1 MYIYKVCKCSTS
13 LFCLT
18 NALNFF
24 PFFLYLITTVIAI
37 DKLLLVTKDYNYKTF
52 VRKGKLKIV
61 VGLVFTLSDGYTS
74 LFVSYGINREKLFL
88 LFIIVDLSSTV
99 IFPLIIV
106 VAYMCILCYVYRRS
120 NAMPH
125 CKVRVKNTNK
135 KLIKTIM
142 LILCSQSLLTLRYAF
157 LNLLLAA
164 EFFNDFIH
172 VSLKLYFTLLNWFFF
187 ILWNCQFLVNG
198 MIFLI
203 NHRKRIQRKRE
214 NTRKT
219 EVKSSAAV

>member
-13 LFCLT
+13 LFYLT

-24 PFFLYLITTVIAI
+24 PFFSYLITAVIAI
-37 DKLLLVTKDYNYKTF
+37 DRMLLVTKDYNCKTF

-61 VGLVFTLSDGYTS
+61 VGLIFTLSAGYTS
-74 LFVSYGINREKLFL
+74 LFVCYGIYREKLFL
-88 LFIIVDLSSTV
+88 LFIIVDLSSTA

-106 VAYMCILCYVYRRS
+106 VAYMCILYYVYRRS

-125 CKVRVKNTNK
+125 CKVRGKNTNK

-157 LNLLLAA
+157 LNLSLAA
-164 EFFNDFIH
+164 EFLNEFIH
-172 VSLKLYFTLLNWFFF
+172 VNLKLYFTLLNWFF